1 MEKISTPSAKAIA
14 ITFPRPRT
22 GKNNTLPLKT
32 APISRLNCLNNSLLV
47 PHKLIT
53 NKPLLVSKV
62 LHAENRFIPR
72 GRGNV
77 IAIAFADGVDI
88 FSMKALRARAR
99 QLDEQYQI
107 EFIDFIK
114 DIKRNNGSVLKR
126 VIKA

>member
-62 LHAENRFIPR
+62 LHAENRFIPCIVSAIPASSKASIIIR
-72 GRGNV
+72 SCSPNV
-77 IAIAFADGVDI
+77 FWLCCLI
-88 FSMKALRARAR
+88 
-99 QLDEQYQI
+99 
-107 EFIDFIK
+107 
-114 DIKRNNGSVLKR
+114 
-126 VIKA
+126 